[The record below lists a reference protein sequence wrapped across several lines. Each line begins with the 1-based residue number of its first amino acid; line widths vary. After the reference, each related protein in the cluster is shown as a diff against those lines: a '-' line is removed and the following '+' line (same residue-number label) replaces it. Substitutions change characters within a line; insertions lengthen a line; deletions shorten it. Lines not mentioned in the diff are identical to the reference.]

1 MKTEHINEGLELINQ
16 VNENGGWFPASIVAA
31 LLSLIIFLL
40 LSLYKR
46 DRKFSEIRIKEFD
59 KNQKS
64 LIESNQKLTI
74 LIERFDVR
82 LNTLESTL
90 K

>member
-1 MKTEHINEGLELINQ
+1 MKPEHVTEGLELINQ
-16 VNENGGWFPASIVAA
+16 VNDNGGWFPASIVAG

-46 DRKFSEIRIKEFD
+46 DRKFSDIRINQVEE
-59 KNQKS
+59 NQKS

-82 LNTLESTL
+82 LNSLERVN
-90 K
+90 

>member
-1 MKTEHINEGLELINQ
+1 MKPEHVTEGIELINQ
-16 VNENGGWFPASIVAA
+16 VSDNNGWFPASIVAG
-31 LLSLIIFLL
+31 LLSLIILLL

-46 DRKFSEIRIKEFD
+46 DRKFSEIRIKEFEE
-59 KNQKS
+59 NQKS

-82 LNTLESTL
+82 LTSLERVN
-90 K
+90 

>member
-1 MKTEHINEGLELINQ
+1 MKPEQITEGIELITQ
-16 VNENGGWFPASIVAA
+16 VSDNGGWFPASIVAGV
-31 LLSLIIFLL
+31 LSLIIFLL

-46 DRKFSEIRIKEFD
+46 DRKFSEIRIKEFEE
-59 KNQKS
+59 NQKS

-82 LNTLESTL
+82 LTSLERVN
-90 K
+90 

>member
-1 MKTEHINEGLELINQ
+1 MKPEHITEGIELVNQ
-16 VNENGGWFPASIVAA
+16 VSDNGGWFPASIVAG

-46 DRKFSEIRIKEFD
+46 DRRFSEIRIKEFEE
-59 KNQKS
+59 NQKS

-82 LNTLESTL
+82 LNSLERVN
-90 K
+90 

>member
-1 MKTEHINEGLELINQ
+1 MKPEHITEGVELINQ

-46 DRKFSEIRIKEFD
+46 DRKFSDIRIKEFEE
-59 KNQKS
+59 NQKS

-82 LNTLESTL
+82 LNTLESTM

>member
-40 LSLYKR
+40 LSIYKR

-82 LNTLESTL
+82 LNTLESTM

>member
-1 MKTEHINEGLELINQ
+1 MKPEHINEGLELINQ
-16 VNENGGWFPASIVAA
+16 VNENSGWFPASIVAG

-46 DRKFSEIRIKEFD
+46 DRKFSEIRI
-59 KNQKS
+59 NQVEEKS

-82 LNTLESTL
+82 LNTLE
-90 K
+90 KVN

>member
-1 MKTEHINEGLELINQ
+1 MKPEHITEGVELINQ
-16 VNENGGWFPASIVAA
+16 VNENGGWFPASIVAG

-46 DRKFSEIRIKEFD
+46 DRKFSEIRIKEFEE
-59 KNQKS
+59 NQKS

-82 LNTLESTL
+82 LNTLESTM

>member
-1 MKTEHINEGLELINQ
+1 MKPEQITEGIELINQ
-16 VNENGGWFPASIVAA
+16 VSENNGWFPASIVAG

-40 LSLYKR
+40 LSLYQR
-46 DRKFSEIRIKEFD
+46 DRKFSDIRIKEFEE
-59 KNQKS
+59 NQKS

-82 LNTLESTL
+82 LTSLERVN
-90 K
+90 

>member
-1 MKTEHINEGLELINQ
+1 MKPEHINEGLELINQ

-46 DRKFSEIRIKEFD
+46 DRKFSEIRIKEFEE
-59 KNQKS
+59 NQKS

-82 LNTLESTL
+82 LNTLESTM

>member
-1 MKTEHINEGLELINQ
+1 MKTEHINESIELINK
-16 VNENGGWFPASIVAA
+16 VSDPGGWFPASIVAA

-46 DRKFSEIRIKEFD
+46 DRKFSDIRIKEFEE
-59 KNQKS
+59 NQKS

-82 LNTLESTL
+82 LNTLER
-90 K
+90 

>member
-1 MKTEHINEGLELINQ
+1 MKPEQINEGIELINQ
-16 VNENGGWFPASIVAA
+16 VTDNGGWFPASIVAG

-46 DRKFSEIRIKEFD
+46 DRKFSDIRIKEFEE
-59 KNQKS
+59 NQKS

-82 LNTLESTL
+82 LNSLERVN
-90 K
+90 

>member
-1 MKTEHINEGLELINQ
+1 MKPEHVTEGIELINQ
-16 VNENGGWFPASIVAA
+16 VSDSGGWFPASIVAG

-46 DRKFSEIRIKEFD
+46 DRKFSDIRIKEFEE
-59 KNQKS
+59 NQKS

-82 LNTLESTL
+82 LTSLERVN
-90 K
+90 

>member
-1 MKTEHINEGLELINQ
+1 MKPEHINEGLELINQ

-46 DRKFSEIRIKEFD
+46 DRKFSDIRIKEFEE
-59 KNQKS
+59 NQKS

-74 LIERFDVR
+74 LIERFDV
-82 LNTLESTL
+82 
-90 K
+90 

>member
-1 MKTEHINEGLELINQ
+1 MKPEQITEGIELINQ
-16 VNENGGWFPASIVAA
+16 VNENNGWFPASIVAG

-46 DRKFSEIRIKEFD
+46 DRKFSDIRIKEFEE
-59 KNQKS
+59 NQKS
-64 LIESNQKLTI
+64 LIESNQKLSI

-82 LNTLESTL
+82 LTSLERVN
-90 K
+90 

>member
-82 LNTLESTL
+82 LNTLESTM

>member
-1 MKTEHINEGLELINQ
+1 MKPEHINEGVELINQ

-46 DRKFSEIRIKEFD
+46 DRKFSDIRIKEFEE
-59 KNQKS
+59 NQKS

-82 LNTLESTL
+82 LNTLESTM

>member
-1 MKTEHINEGLELINQ
+1 MKPEHINEGLELINQ

-46 DRKFSEIRIKEFD
+46 DRKFSEIRIKEFEE
-59 KNQKS
+59 NQKS

-74 LIERFDVR
+74 LIERFDV
-82 LNTLESTL
+82 
-90 K
+90 

>member
-1 MKTEHINEGLELINQ
+1 MKPEHVTEGIELINQ
-16 VNENGGWFPASIVAA
+16 VSDNNGWFPASIVAG

-46 DRKFSEIRIKEFD
+46 DRKFSEIRIKEFEE
-59 KNQKS
+59 NQKS

-82 LNTLESTL
+82 LTSLERVN
-90 K
+90 

>member
-1 MKTEHINEGLELINQ
+1 MKPEHITEGVELINQ

-46 DRKFSEIRIKEFD
+46 DRKFSEIRIKEFEE
-59 KNQKS
+59 NQKS

-82 LNTLESTL
+82 LNTLESTM

>member
-1 MKTEHINEGLELINQ
+1 MKTEHITEGLELINQ

-82 LNTLESTL
+82 LNTLESTM

>member
-16 VNENGGWFPASIVAA
+16 VNENGGWFPASIVAG

-46 DRKFSEIRIKEFD
+46 DRKFSEIRIKEFEE
-59 KNQKS
+59 NQKS

-82 LNTLESTL
+82 LNTLESTM

>member
-1 MKTEHINEGLELINQ
+1 MKPEQITEGIELINQ
-16 VNENGGWFPASIVAA
+16 VSDNGGWFPASIVAG

-46 DRKFSEIRIKEFD
+46 DRRFSEIRIKEFEE
-59 KNQKS
+59 NQKS

-82 LNTLESTL
+82 LNSLERVN
-90 K
+90 

>member
-1 MKTEHINEGLELINQ
+1 MKPEHVNEGLELINQ
-16 VNENGGWFPASIVAA
+16 VSDNGGWFPASIVAG

-46 DRKFSEIRIKEFD
+46 DRKFSDIRIKEFEE
-59 KNQKS
+59 NQKS

-82 LNTLESTL
+82 LTSLERVN
-90 K
+90 

>member
-1 MKTEHINEGLELINQ
+1 MKPEHVTEGIELINQ
-16 VNENGGWFPASIVAA
+16 VSDNGGWFPASIVAG

-46 DRKFSEIRIKEFD
+46 DRKFSEIRIKEFEE
-59 KNQKS
+59 NQKS

-82 LNTLESTL
+82 LTSLERVN
-90 K
+90 

>member
-1 MKTEHINEGLELINQ
+1 MKPEHVTEGIELINQ
-16 VNENGGWFPASIVAA
+16 VSDNGGWFPASIVAG

-46 DRKFSEIRIKEFD
+46 DRKFSDIRIKEFEE
-59 KNQKS
+59 NQKS

-82 LNTLESTL
+82 LTSLERVN
-90 K
+90 

>member
-1 MKTEHINEGLELINQ
+1 MKPEHITEGLELINQ
-16 VNENGGWFPASIVAA
+16 ASNPGGWFPASIVAA
-31 LLSLIIFLL
+31 LLSLIILLL

-82 LNTLESTL
+82 LNTLESTM

>member
-1 MKTEHINEGLELINQ
+1 MKPEQINEGIELINQ
-16 VNENGGWFPASIVAA
+16 VSDNGGWFPASIVAG

-46 DRKFSEIRIKEFD
+46 DRRFSDIRIKEFEE
-59 KNQKS
+59 NQKS

-82 LNTLESTL
+82 LNSLERVN
-90 K
+90 

>member
-1 MKTEHINEGLELINQ
+1 MKPEHINEGLELINQ

-82 LNTLESTL
+82 LNTLESTM

>member
-1 MKTEHINEGLELINQ
+1 MKPEQITEGIELINQ
-16 VNENGGWFPASIVAA
+16 VSDHNGWFPASIVAG

-46 DRKFSEIRIKEFD
+46 DRKFSDIRIKEFEE
-59 KNQKS
+59 NQKS

-82 LNTLESTL
+82 LTSLERVN
-90 K
+90 